1 MSGKT
6 ALRNLPKIDIFMQ
19 KFELIPYIDSY
30 GVQNVTEAV
39 RWVLAEV
46 RQELITD
53 LRAEFNSEN
62 ELLPLLQAYLVAQHR
77 PVLRRVINAT
87 GIVLHTN
94 LGRAPLSKAA
104 MQAVHD
110 VAHDYANLEL
120 DLDTGKRGSRYSH
133 VLGLLQH
140 LTGCEDALV
149 VNNNAAAVMLALA
162 SISKGKEAIV
172 SRGQLVE
179 IGGAFR
185 IPEVMEA
192 SGAVLREVGSTNK
205 THLRDYAKAISE
217 NTGLLLKVHTSN
229 YRIVGFTDT
238 PSTEAL
244 AQLATDHNIP
254 LLEDLGSG
262 FLLNLQKTG
271 ITDEP
276 AVKDLIKLGV
286 DVVTF
291 SGDKLLGGPQAGII
305 VGKKALITKMNE
317 NPLTRAL
324 RVDKMTIAALEA
336 TLRAYLNPETVLDE
350 IPTLAMLTIS
360 TSALR
365 KKAFA
370 LKQAIIKAGFQGTV
384 EVIPTSSLAG
394 GGSLP
399 TTELESFAVELRLA
413 NGKSLDAFTKKLRRE
428 EPALIGRVQADALL
442 LDLRTIRKDEFSL
455 VASLLVKE

>member
-1 MSGKT
+1 MSGKA
-6 ALRNLPKIDIFMQ
+6 ALRNLPKIDIFLQ
-19 KFELIPYIDSY
+19 APELKPYLLRY
-30 GVQNVTEAV
+30 GLQNVTEAL
-39 RWVLAEV
+39 RTVLAKV
-46 RQELITD
+46 RQDLITE
-53 LRAEFNSEN
+53 LRSTFTSDT
-62 ELLPLLQAYLVAQHR
+62 ELLPLINAYLESQHQ

-104 MQAVHD
+104 MQAVND

-185 IPEVMEA
+185 VPEVMEA
-192 SGAVLREVGSTNK
+192 SGAILREVGSTNK
-205 THLRDYAKAISE
+205 THLKDYAKAINE
-217 NTGLLLKVHTSN
+217 TTGLLLKVHTSN
-229 YRIVGFTDT
+229 YRIVGFTHT
-238 PSTEAL
+238 PTTEEL
-244 AQLATDHNIP
+244 VQLATEYNIP

-262 FLLNLQKTG
+262 FLLNLQKAG
-271 ITDEP
+271 IADEP
-276 AVKDLIKLGV
+276 AVQDLIQLGV
-286 DVVTF
+286 DVITF

-305 VGKKALITKMNE
+305 VGKKALIAKMKE

-324 RVDKMTIAALEA
+324 RVDKMTVAALEA
-336 TLRAYLNPETVLDE
+336 TLRAYLSPETVLDE

-384 EVIPTSSLAG
+384 EVIPTSS
-394 GGSLP
+394 
-399 TTELESFAVELRLA
+399 
-413 NGKSLDAFTKKLRRE
+413 
-428 EPALIGRVQADALL
+428 
-442 LDLRTIRKDEFSL
+442 
-455 VASLLVKE
+455 